1 MERKEK
7 KSKEQL
13 SFGGD
18 IGQAIFSMKNI
29 AKGEEGAMEAAAWLN
44 KVFSFKGSRAQGV
57 KDIARFVNQRLSEGR
72 EEEVRWYVTFLN
84 RCLGYGTKMIM
95 REEFKRVDP
104 DCLAMLVRLGLTDNS
119 DLPS

>member
-1 MERKEK
+1 MEKKVK

-18 IGQAIFSMKNI
+18 IGLAIFSMKNI
-29 AKGEEGAMEAAAWLN
+29 AKGEEGVMEAAAWLN

-57 KDIARFVNQRLSEGR
+57 KDIANFVNQRLSEDK

-84 RCLGYGTKMIM
+84 RCLGYSTKRVM
-95 REEFKRVDP
+95 REEFKKANP
-104 DCLAMLVRLGLTDNS
+104 DCLATLVRLGLTDNS
-119 DLPS
+119 NLPF